1 MEVPKPGTWAKHEWN
16 ENHYSVLGDVMWY
29 DLLHRAGFVDVDFWE
44 FDVTPAPEQKQRM
57 GIPEDFHDG
66 YYAFLARKNSSAPKP
81 TYKSA
86 MKVVSLPFEGAPE
99 GT

>member
-1 MEVPKPGTWAKHEWN
+1 MLRNPEPYLPGP
-16 ENHYSVLGDVMWY
+16 
-29 DLLHRAGFVDVDFWE
+29 AG
-44 FDVTPAPEQKQRM
+44 
-57 GIPEDFHDG
+57 
-66 YYAFLARKNSSAPKP
+66 KNSSAPKP